1 VTLDEAMVRRWT
13 EAEAR
18 LYPVVLVRPELYER
32 YVRLVRAVAD
42 ELAATASPESAGPAG
57 SLKAGSSLDALG
69 ARFTGAEDLVR
80 ETAGR
85 LGVTVQDMDLGLV
98 AGAAFAHRW
107 REVLQEQHRSE
118 ALERIAEARERGDAW
133 VVVHETGRLGAPPY
147 RRLEMRLSDGCGV
160 HAFVELDPETGGPL
174 WGMESIQLDART
186 GDWVPE
192 AGHLVARRTFPDAA
206 SWTEAVGQARQ
217 TGGWPP

>member
-1 VTLDEAMVRRWT
+1 MALDEAMVRRWT

-42 ELAATASPESAGPAG
+42 ELAASAPAG
-57 SLKAGSSLDALG
+57 AAGQAGSGGSLDALG
-69 ARFTGAEDLVR
+69 TRFAGAEDLVR

-85 LGVTVQDMDLGLV
+85 LGIPVQDMDLELV

-107 REVLQEQHRSE
+107 REALQEQHRSE
-118 ALERIAEARERGDAW
+118 ALERIAGARERGDVW
-133 VVVHETGRLGAPPY
+133 VVVYETGRLEAPPY
-147 RRLEMRLSDGCGV
+147 RRLEMRLSDGLGV
-160 HAFVELDPETGGPL
+160 HAFVELDPETGGPS
-174 WGMESIQLDART
+174 WGMESVQLDART

-206 SWTEAVGQARQ
+206 SWTEAIERARHA
-217 TGGWPP
+217 GGWPP

>member
-1 VTLDEAMVRRWT
+1 MTLDEALVRRWT

-42 ELAATASPESAGPAG
+42 ELAATDPSGPAG
-57 SLKAGSSLDALG
+57 PSGAGGSVDALA
-69 ARFTGAEDLVR
+69 ARFEGAGDLVR

-85 LGVTVQDMDLGLV
+85 LGLPVQDMDIDLV

-107 REVLQEQHRSE
+107 REALQEQHRGE
-118 ALERIAEARERGDAW
+118 ALERIAEARRRGDAW
-133 VVVHETGRLGAPPY
+133 AVVYETGRPEAPPY

-160 HAFVELDPETGGPL
+160 HAFVELDPDTAGPL
-174 WGMESIQLDART
+174 WGMESVQLDSRT

-206 SWTEAVGQARQ
+206 SWTQAVRQARNA
-217 TGGWPP
+217 GGWPP